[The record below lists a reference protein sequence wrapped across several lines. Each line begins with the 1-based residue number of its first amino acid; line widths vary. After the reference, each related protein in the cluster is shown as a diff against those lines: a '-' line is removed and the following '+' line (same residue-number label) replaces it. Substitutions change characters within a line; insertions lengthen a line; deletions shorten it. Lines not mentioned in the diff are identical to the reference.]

1 VSLPYAFQEKMSQL
15 LGKEYDS
22 FIDTYNHEK
31 ASGIRTNTLKLSPED
46 LQERLNFPIER
57 IPFCPVGFYYPSG
70 LQLGKHPYHL
80 SGLFYIQEPSAMYVA
95 QTLDPKPHEHVLDLC
110 AAPGGKSTQ
119 LAASMENKGL
129 LISNEIHP
137 KRVKALSENIERLGI
152 SNTVVT
158 NETPEKLAQA
168 FGGFFDKI
176 LVDAPCS
183 GEGMFRKD
191 EEAIE
196 FWSEDHVNHCSAQQ
210 KRILDEAYTM
220 LKQGGILVYST
231 CTFSPEE
238 NEQVI
243 EAFLQKYPDMELL
256 PIDKHDGV
264 ADGRPEW
271 TESQQEH
278 IKRTARLWPHHL
290 KGEGHFVAKLRK
302 TGETFSSKRKP
313 ASSNLT
319 KAQTQLYR
327 SFEKEVLNMT
337 VGGTLYV
344 TKTHLYSLPEGCP
357 SLDGLK
363 VIRPGL
369 HLGEFKKNRF
379 EPNHALAMT
388 LRPEEAKHFVT
399 FKQTDEEWKKYIRGE
414 TIQSGEDRGWLLLAV
429 DGFSLGWGKETKGT
443 IKNFYPKG
451 LRLPNI

>member
-1 VSLPYAFQEKMSQL
+1 MNLPSAFEEKMSQL

-22 FIDTYNHEK
+22 FIHTYHHEK
-31 ASGIRTNTLKLSPED
+31 ASGMRVNTLKLSPED
-46 LQERLNFPIER
+46 LQQRINLPVER
-57 IPFCPVGFYYPSG
+57 IPFCPIGFYYPSD

-95 QTLDPKPHEHVLDLC
+95 QTLDPKPHERVLDLC

-119 LAASMENKGL
+119 LAALMKNKGL

-152 SNTVVT
+152 SNSIVT
-158 NETPEKLAQA
+158 NEIPEKLAQA
-168 FGGFFDKI
+168 FPGFFDKI

-196 FWSEDHVNHCSAQQ
+196 FWSEDHVKHCSAQQ

-256 PIDKHDGV
+256 PIDKHNGV
-264 ADGRPEW
+264 KDGRPEW
-271 TESQQEH
+271 TKNQQEQ
-278 IKRTARLWPHHL
+278 IRRTARLWPHHL

-302 TGETFSSKRKP
+302 TGETVSSKRKSV
-313 ASSNLT
+313 SSNLT

-327 SFEKEVLNMT
+327 LFEQEVLNT
-337 VGGTLYV
+337 SISGILYV
-344 TKTHLYSLPEGCP
+344 TKTHLYSLPERCP

-379 EPNHALAMT
+379 EPNHALAMA
-388 LRPEEAKHFVT
+388 LRPEEAKHFFT
-399 FKQTDEEWKKYIRGE
+399 FGQTDEAWKKYIRGE
-414 TIQSGEDRGWLLLAV
+414 TIQSGEDRGWLLLAL